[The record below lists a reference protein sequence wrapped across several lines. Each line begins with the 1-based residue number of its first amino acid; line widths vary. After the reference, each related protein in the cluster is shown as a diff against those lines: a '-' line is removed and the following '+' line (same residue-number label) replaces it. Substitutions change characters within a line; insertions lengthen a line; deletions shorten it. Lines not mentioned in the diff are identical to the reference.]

1 MTRPHTGSNTTNH
14 YKYKTHGK
22 YMSVSNDNKSSSSH
36 SLKDVIT
43 DLRFPDMQDLAEH
56 LYFNPEEGLIW
67 LGEKRM
73 LMLHAEAFGSLRQE
87 LLESLG
93 VEQTRGLLT
102 RIGYLSGTRDAE
114 LAIRTRQTGTQLD
127 ILAAGA
133 QIRSLCGLIKVEPV
147 RIEVDQ
153 HQGYLYGEFI
163 WKQSIESDQHL
174 AMSGHSHDPVCW
186 METGY
191 SSGFLTQLMGK
202 RILVREVECVAQGDE
217 ACRAVARPVEAWEDA
232 DNDLQYFQPR
242 SSVRQR
248 PQPPSRSEF
257 SGMQPGRAPFGLAF
271 QQQDAI
277 ELDRPVG
284 SSAAYH
290 AVLHKILRVAS
301 TNATVLLL
309 GESGVG
315 KTMFA
320 HEVHANSRRA
330 GAPFIEINC
339 AAIPDTLIESE
350 LFGVQR
356 GAYSGATEA
365 RPGRFEIAD
374 GGTIFLDEIGTL
386 SMTAQGKLLRVLQ
399 SGELER
405 LGSTKTLKINVRVIA
420 ATNEDLAEAVK
431 QGRFRSDLFYRL
443 NVFPVT
449 IAPLRERKDDLPLLL
464 ERFINR
470 LCQQHERQLSGITP
484 RALQRI
490 LDYPWPGN
498 IREFENVIERAVIL
512 ADDGETLDLRHL
524 SGIEEAQRET
534 HKGTVSWDQAPGIGI
549 RLPEPKAT
557 AEDGSVP
564 PVSVPPLDQ
573 TALRLLQQQPL
584 NLSDIEDAFVRAAM
598 HLAEQNITRAASLL
612 GLTRA
617 QMDYRLKKMA
627 NHNAPES

>member
-1 MTRPHTGSNTTNH
+1 MSPSSDSKNSRP
-14 YKYKTHGK
+14 
-22 YMSVSNDNKSSSSH
+22 H

-43 DLRFPDMQDLAEH
+43 DLRFPNMQDLAEH
-56 LYFNPEEGLIW
+56 LYFNPEKGMIW
-67 LGEKRM
+67 LGDKRM

-87 LLESLG
+87 LLETLG

-114 LAIRTRQTGTQLD
+114 LAIKTRQNGSQLD

-133 QIRSLCGLIKVEPV
+133 QLRSLCGIIEVEPV

-153 HQGYLYGEFI
+153 HKGYLYGEFT
-163 WKQSIESDQHL
+163 WKHSIESDLHL
-174 AMSGHSHDPVCW
+174 ATLGQSHDPVCW

-191 SSGFLTQLMGK
+191 SSGFLTRLMGK
-202 RILVREVECVAQGDE
+202 RILVRESECVARGDDV
-217 ACRAVARPVEAWEDA
+217 CRAVARPVEDWDDA
-232 DNDLQYFQPR
+232 DDDLQYFQPR
-242 SSVRQR
+242 LSGQR
-248 PQPPSRSEF
+248 RRPAPARSEF
-257 SGMQPGRAPFGLAF
+257 AGMQPGKAPFGLAF
-271 QQQDAI
+271 KQQDVV

-330 GAPFIEINC
+330 DTPFIEINC

-365 RPGRFEIAD
+365 RAGRFEIAD

-405 LGSTKTLKINVRVIA
+405 LGSTKTLKIDVRVIA
-420 ATNEDLAEAVK
+420 ATNEDLSEAVK

-464 ERFINR
+464 ERFVNQ
-470 LCQQHERQLSGITP
+470 LCQQHGRRLAGITP

-512 ADDGETLDLRHL
+512 ADDGETIDLRHL
-524 SGIEEAQRET
+524 SGLEDNQRE
-534 HKGTVSWDQAPGIGI
+534 HQRGTVSWDQAPGIGI
-549 RLPEPKAT
+549 RLPEPSAT
-557 AEDGSVP
+557 PAGAAEASASGPS
-564 PVSVPPLDQ
+564 LDH

-584 NLSDIEDAFVRAAM
+584 NLNDIEDAFVRAAM
-598 HLAEQNITRAASLL
+598 HLAQQNITRAAALL

-627 NHNAPES
+627 NSDG

>member
-1 MTRPHTGSNTTNH
+1 MVIKMSPT
-14 YKYKTHGK
+14 THGK
-22 YMSVSNDNKSSSSH
+22 SGPH

-56 LYFNPEEGLIW
+56 LYFNPEQGMIW
-67 LGEKRM
+67 LGDKRM
-73 LMLHAEAFGSLRQE
+73 LLLHAEAFGALRQE
-87 LLESLG
+87 LLETLG
-93 VEQTRGLLT
+93 VEKTRGLLT
-102 RIGYLSGTRDAE
+102 RIGYLSGTRSAE
-114 LAIRTRQTGTQLD
+114 LAIKTRQSGSQLD

-133 QIRSLCGLIKVEPV
+133 QIHSLCGMLEIEPV
-147 RIEVDQ
+147 RIEVDP
-153 HQGYLYGEFI
+153 HKGYLYGEFI
-163 WKQSIESDQHL
+163 WKHSLESDLHL
-174 AMSGHSHDPVCW
+174 ATHGQSHDPVCW
-186 METGY
+186 MATGN
-191 SSGFLTQLMGK
+191 SSAFLTRLMGK
-202 RILVREVECVAQGDE
+202 RILVREAECVARGD
-217 ACRAVARPVEAWEDA
+217 AVCRAVARPVEDWEDA
-232 DNDLQYFQPR
+232 DDDLQYFQPR
-242 SSVRQR
+242 SASSDRK
-248 PQPPSRSEF
+248 PAARSEF
-257 SGMQPGRAPFGLAF
+257 AGMQPGKAPFGLEF
-271 QQQDAI
+271 EQQPHV

-330 GAPFIEINC
+330 HAPFVEINC

-405 LGSTKTLKINVRVIA
+405 LGSTKTLKIDVRVIA
-420 ATNEDLAEAVK
+420 ATNENLAEAVK
-431 QGRFRSDLFYRL
+431 EGRFRSDLFYRL

-449 IAPLRERKDDLPLLL
+449 IAPLRERRDDLPLLL
-464 ERFINR
+464 DRFVNH
-470 LCQQHERQLSGITP
+470 LCQQHGRQLVGITP
-484 RALQRI
+484 RALQAI
-490 LDYPWPGN
+490 LDYSWPGN

-512 ADDGETLDLRHL
+512 ADDGDTIDLRHL
-524 SGIEEAQRET
+524 AGLEANQGERQS
-534 HKGTVSWDQAPGIGI
+534 GTVSWDQAPGIGI
-549 RLPEPKAT
+549 RLPEAT
-557 AEDGSVP
+557 TSPEGCNDSAAVGPS
-564 PVSVPPLDQ
+564 LDQ
-573 TALRLLQQQPL
+573 TAARLLQQRPVSL
-584 NLSDIEDAFVRAAM
+584 NEVEDAFVRAAM
-598 HLAEQNITRAASLL
+598 HLAQQNITRAAALL

-627 NHNAPES
+627 SKGAGDN

>member
-1 MTRPHTGSNTTNH
+1 MPLSSDGKNRPHT
-14 YKYKTHGK
+14 
-22 YMSVSNDNKSSSSH
+22 
-36 SLKDVIT
+36 LKDVIT
-43 DLRFPDMQDLAEH
+43 DLRFPAMQDLAEQ
-56 LYFNPEEGLIW
+56 LYFNPDQGMIW
-67 LGEKRM
+67 LGDKRM
-73 LMLHAEAFGSLRQE
+73 LLLHAEAFGALRQE
-87 LLESLG
+87 LLETLG
-93 VEQTRGLLT
+93 VEQTRGVLT

-114 LAIRTRQTGTQLD
+114 LAIKARQDESQLD

-133 QIRSLCGLIKVEPV
+133 QIHALCGIIKVEPV
-147 RIEVDQ
+147 RIEVDP
-153 HQGYLYGEFI
+153 HKGYLYGEFT
-163 WKQSIESDQHL
+163 WKPSLESELHL
-174 AMSGHSHDPVCW
+174 ASHGQSHDPVCW
-186 METGY
+186 MSTGY
-191 SSGFLTQLMGK
+191 SSAFLTRLMGK
-202 RILVREVECVAQGDE
+202 RILVREIECIARGDQ
-217 ACRAVARPVEAWEDA
+217 ACRAVARPVEDWEDSEE
-232 DNDLQYFQPR
+232 DLQYYQPR
-242 SSVRQR
+242 MGKQSPRA
-248 PQPPSRSEF
+248 PARSEF
-257 SGMQPGRAPFGLAF
+257 AGMQPGKAPFGLAF
-271 QQQDAI
+271 ERPDSI

-284 SSAAYH
+284 RSAAFH

-330 GAPFIEINC
+330 EAPFIEINC

-405 LGSTKTLKINVRVIA
+405 LGSTKTLKIDVRVIA

-464 ERFINR
+464 ERFVNQ
-470 LCQQHERQLSGITP
+470 LCQQHGRQLAGITP
-484 RALQRI
+484 RALQSI
-490 LDYPWPGN
+490 LDYSWPGN

-512 ADDGETLDLRHL
+512 ADDGDTIDLRHL
-524 SGIEEAQRET
+524 FGLEGNQGERQS
-534 HKGTVSWDQAPGIGI
+534 GTVSWDQAPGIGI
-549 RLPEPKAT
+549 RLPDAT
-557 AEDGSVP
+557 LSPDGTGDPAAPGPS
-564 PVSVPPLDQ
+564 LDQ
-573 TALRLLQQQPL
+573 TAVRLLQQRPLPL
-584 NLSDIEDAFVRAAM
+584 NEVEDAFVRAAM
-598 HLAEQNITRAASLL
+598 HLSQQNITRAAALL

-627 NHNAPES
+627 GSAPAT

>member
-1 MTRPHTGSNTTNH
+1 MSPSPVGKNGPRP
-14 YKYKTHGK
+14 
-22 YMSVSNDNKSSSSH
+22 
-36 SLKDVIT
+36 LKDVIT

-56 LYFNPEEGLIW
+56 LYFNPEQGMIW

-73 LMLHAEAFGSLRQE
+73 LLWHAEAFGSLRQE
-87 LLESLG
+87 LLETLG

-102 RIGYLSGTRDAE
+102 RIGYLSGTRGAE
-114 LAIRTRQTGTQLD
+114 LAIKTRQAGSQLD

-133 QIRSLCGLIKVEPV
+133 QIHALCGTIKVEPV

-153 HQGYLYGEFI
+153 HKGYLYGEFL
-163 WKQSIESDQHL
+163 WQHSLESDLHL
-174 AMSGHSHDPVCW
+174 ASLGQSHDPVCW
-186 METGY
+186 MAAGY
-191 SSGFLTQLMGK
+191 SSGFLTLLMGK
-202 RILVREVECVAQGDE
+202 RILVRETECRARGDE
-217 ACRAVARPVEAWEDA
+217 VCRAVARPVEDWDDAED
-232 DNDLQYFQPR
+232 DLQYFQPR
-242 SSVRQR
+242 QSNQTPRKA
-248 PQPPSRSEF
+248 PARSEF
-257 SGMQPGRAPFGLAF
+257 AGMQPSKAPFGLAF
-271 QQQDAI
+271 EQQGI
-277 ELDRPVG
+277 PELDRPVG

-290 AVLHKILRVAS
+290 AVLHKILRVAP

-320 HEVHANSRRA
+320 HEVHANSQRA
-330 GAPFIEINC
+330 EAPFIEINC

-356 GAYSGATEA
+356 GAYTGATEA

-386 SMTAQGKLLRVLQ
+386 SMTAQSKLLRVLQ
-399 SGELER
+399 NGELER
-405 LGSTKTLKINVRVIA
+405 LGSTKTLKIDVRVIA
-420 ATNEDLAEAVK
+420 ATNENLAEAVK

-464 ERFINR
+464 ERFVNQ
-470 LCQQHERQLSGITP
+470 LCQQHGRQLAGITP

-512 ADDGETLDLRHL
+512 ADDGETIDLRHL
-524 SGIEEAQRET
+524 SGLEEAQEKRQY
-534 HKGTVSWDQAPGIGI
+534 GTVSWDKAPGIGI
-549 RLPEPKAT
+549 RLPEASPSPSGVT
-557 AEDGSVP
+557 ETGTTGPS
-564 PVSVPPLDQ
+564 LDQ

-584 NLSDIEDAFVRAAM
+584 PLSQVEDAFVRAAM
-598 HLAEQNITRAASLL
+598 HLTQQNVTRAAALL

-617 QMDYRLKKMA
+617 QMDYRLKKMISA
-627 NHNAPES
+627 DSPSP

>member
-1 MTRPHTGSNTTNH
+1 M
-14 YKYKTHGK
+14 
-22 YMSVSNDNKSSSSH
+22 SSSSDNNHGRPH

-56 LYFNPEEGLIW
+56 LYFNPEEGMIW

-73 LMLHAEAFGSLRQE
+73 LLLHAEAFGALRQE
-87 LLESLG
+87 LLETIG

-114 LAIRTRQTGTQLD
+114 LAIKARQNGSQLD

-133 QIRSLCGLIKVEPV
+133 QIHALCGTIKVEPV

-163 WKQSIESDQHL
+163 WKHSIESDLHL
-174 AMSGHSHDPVCW
+174 ASHGQSHDPVCW
-186 METGY
+186 MASGY
-191 SSGFLTQLMGK
+191 GSGFLTRLMGK
-202 RILVREVECVAQGDE
+202 RILVREAECVARGDD
-217 ACRAVARPVEAWEDA
+217 ACRAVARPVEDWEDA
-232 DNDLQYFQPR
+232 EDDLQYFQPR
-242 SSVRQR
+242 LSGQQR
-248 PQPPSRSEF
+248 RKAPARSEF
-257 SGMQPGRAPFGLAF
+257 AGMQPGKAPFGLAF
-271 QQQDAI
+271 QQQDVV

-330 GAPFIEINC
+330 EAPFIEINC

-405 LGSTKTLKINVRVIA
+405 LGSTKTLKIDVRVIA
-420 ATNEDLAEAVK
+420 ATNEDLSEAVK

-464 ERFINR
+464 ERFVNQ
-470 LCQQHERQLSGITP
+470 LCLQHGRQLAGITP

-512 ADDGETLDLRHL
+512 ADDGETIDLRHL
-524 SGIEEAQRET
+524 SGLEDNQRERQ
-534 HKGTVSWDQAPGIGI
+534 HGTVSWDQAPGIGI
-549 RLPEPKAT
+549 RLPEPTTRPAGGT
-557 AEDGSVP
+557 EAAAGPS
-564 PVSVPPLDQ
+564 LDH

-584 NLSDIEDAFVRAAM
+584 SLNDIEDAFVRAAM
-598 HLAEQNITRAASLL
+598 QLAQQNITRAAALL

-627 NHNAPES
+627 NSDG

>member
-1 MTRPHTGSNTTNH
+1 
-14 YKYKTHGK
+14 
-22 YMSVSNDNKSSSSH
+22 
-36 SLKDVIT
+36 L
-43 DLRFPDMQDLAEH
+43 
-56 LYFNPEEGLIW
+56 
-67 LGEKRM
+67 
-73 LMLHAEAFGSLRQE
+73 LMHAEAFGALRQE
-87 LLESLG
+87 LLETLG
-93 VEQTRGLLT
+93 VERARGLLT

-114 LAIRTRQTGTQLD
+114 LAVKTRQSGSQLD

-133 QIRSLCGLIKVEPV
+133 QIRSLCGIIKVEPV
-147 RIEVDQ
+147 RVEVDQ
-153 HQGYLYGEFI
+153 HKGYLYGEFT
-163 WKQSIESDQHL
+163 WQHSVESDQHL
-174 AMSGHSHDPVCW
+174 ASHGHSHDPVCW
-186 METGY
+186 MECGY
-191 SSGFLTQLMGK
+191 GSGFLTQLMGK
-202 RILVREVECVAQGDE
+202 RILVRETECRARGDE
-217 ACRAVARPVEAWEDA
+217 VCRAVARPVEDWDDA
-232 DNDLQYFQPR
+232 ADDLQYFQPR
-242 SSVRQR
+242 QFSQASRKA
-248 PQPPSRSEF
+248 PARSEF
-257 SGMQPGRAPFGLAF
+257 AGMQPGKAPFGLAF
-271 QQQDAI
+271 EQQGTI

-330 GAPFIEINC
+330 EAPFIEINC

-405 LGSTKTLKINVRVIA
+405 LGSTKTLKIDVRVIA
-420 ATNEDLAEAVK
+420 ATNENLAEAVK

-464 ERFINR
+464 ERFVNQ
-470 LCQQHERQLSGITP
+470 LCQQHERQLAGITP

-512 ADDGETLDLRHL
+512 ADDGETIDLRHL
-524 SGIEEAQRET
+524 SGLEDHRQERQT
-534 HKGTVSWDQAPGIGI
+534 GTLSWDQAPGIGI
-549 RLPEPKAT
+549 RLPESSAPAVGDTEAAT
-557 AEDGSVP
+557 GP
-564 PVSVPPLDQ
+564 TLDS

-584 NLSDIEDAFVRAAM
+584 QLSQVEDAFVRAAM
-598 HLAEQNITRAASLL
+598 HLAQQNVTRAAARL

-627 NHNAPES
+627 NSESHTH